1 MKVVIIEDEPR
12 AAKRL
17 ETLVKECLPESKIVK
32 WIETVAD
39 GIAFFKSQPDV
50 NLIFS
55 DIQLADDLSFEIF
68 KAVEVNMPIIFT
80 TAFNEYAIEAFKTSG
95 IDYLLKP
102 IKKEDLQR
110 AIDKYQRL
118 TQKEQKMPNLL
129 ELAHILQSS
138 VSQPVYKKR
147 FVVKVGTQL
156 KTMPVDE
163 IQAFYSKD
171 KASYLFTTSKRS
183 YPIEQSMDN
192 IERAVNPDA
201 FMRIN
206 RGFIFNINA
215 HASISSYSN
224 SRLKIDMEG
233 LHEIIIVA
241 REKTKLFKAWLEK

>member
-1 MKVVIIEDEPR
+1 MNVVIIEDEPR

-17 ETLVKECLPESKIVK
+17 ETLVKDCLPESKMVK
-32 WIETVAD
+32 WMESVAD

-50 NLIFS
+50 DLIFS

-68 KAVEVNMPIIFT
+68 KAVEVNVPIIFT

-102 IKKEDLQR
+102 IKKEGLQR
-110 AIDKYQRL
+110 AIHKFERL
-118 TQKEQKMPNLL
+118 TQTAQQLPNLT
-129 ELAHILQSS
+129 ELAHLLQGR
-138 VSQPVYKKR
+138 VGQRTFKKR

-171 KASYLFTTSKRS
+171 KGSYLFTTGKRA
-183 YPIEQSMDN
+183 YPIEQSMDD
-192 IERAVNPDA
+192 IESTVNPED

-215 HASISSYSN
+215 HAAISSYSN
-224 SRLKIDMEG
+224 SRLKIDLEG
-233 LHEIIIVA
+233 LNEIIIVA